1 MASKKK
7 SADAETR
14 RLARQNMSAMQ
25 KKFEEKA
32 YSARNLA
39 ALAKYPQA
47 AVRLGTSPSIVAESM
62 RARNLRAIKA
72 ASSAAEQTAIY
83 RASGAGAY
91 PAERSA
97 PKYQPLTQE
106 EKRMVRNRKR
116 GK

>member
-1 MASKKK
+1 
-7 SADAETR
+7 
-14 RLARQNMSAMQ
+14 MQ
-25 KKFEEKA
+25 KKAQEKA
-32 YSARNLA
+32 DYARNLA

-47 AVRLGTSPSIVAESM
+47 AIRRGTSPSIVAESI

-72 ASSAAEQTAIY
+72 ASSAAERTAIY
-83 RASGAGAY
+83 RYAGAGAY

-97 PKYQPLTQE
+97 PKYKPVTQE